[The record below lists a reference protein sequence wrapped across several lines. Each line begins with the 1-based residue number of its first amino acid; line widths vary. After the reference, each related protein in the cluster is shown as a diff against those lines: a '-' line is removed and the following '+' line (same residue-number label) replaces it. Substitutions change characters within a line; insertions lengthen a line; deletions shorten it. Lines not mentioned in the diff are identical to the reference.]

1 MEANITT
8 LFIYFAFE
16 DFNRSTI
23 IDRWVLNIL
32 ELTTYFLGFNLID
45 SQKKRLKEK
54 KMFKSH

>member
-16 DFNRSTI
+16 AFNRSTI